1 MKNDSVIRLVA
12 FLGVFAILTTAELFA
27 PRRRLTTS
35 KSRRWFAN
43 LTIVA
48 LNPLSVALVYP
59 VLPVGLALLA
69 SEQSWGLLNR
79 LALPYWLEVLIG
91 VVVLAPGTPL
101 GHHPRDQQQL
111 RVQPALV
118 GPAAGHLQ
126 GSARQGAYGY
136 GDRPIAIPRSTKA
149 FPAAPFG
156 PSVRG

>member
-1 MKNDSVIRLVA
+1 MKNDTVIRLVA

-91 VVVLAPGTPL
+91 VVVLDFVVYAQHVL
-101 GHHPRDQQQL
+101 HH
-111 RVQPALV
+111 
-118 GPAAGHLQ
+118 
-126 GSARQGAYGY
+126 
-136 GDRPIAIPRSTKA
+136 AIPVLWRLHMVDHADLDFDMT
-149 FPAAPFG
+149 
-156 PSVRG
+156 